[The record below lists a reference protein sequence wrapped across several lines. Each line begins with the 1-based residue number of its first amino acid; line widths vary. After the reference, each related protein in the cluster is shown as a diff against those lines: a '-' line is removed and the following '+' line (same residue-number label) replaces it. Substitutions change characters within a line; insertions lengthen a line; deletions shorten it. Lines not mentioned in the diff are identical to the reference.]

1 MTAAPTPTLPIPTH
15 DFGCATWSYCD
26 SVYEHLFNCESCA
39 ISTDSMSVVNADLGR
54 TLGKYTVA
62 FGLRNVFDAYP
73 DKHDDSMW
81 AATT

>member
-1 MTAAPTPTLPIPTH
+1 
-15 DFGCATWSYCD
+15 
-26 SVYEHLFNCESCA
+26 
-39 ISTDSMSVVNADLGR
+39 MSVVNADLGR

-73 DKHDDSMW
+73 DKHDDSMA